1 LEQLVLQALL
11 VDKAVLVPQG
21 LLVSKEYRVYRV
33 PQEALEQRGLLE
45 VKVFK
50 EPLVLQG

>member
-21 LLVSKEYRVYRV
+21 LLVSKEYKVYRVYRV
-33 PQEALEQRGLLE
+33 PQEQRGLLE